1 MRLAIHPPK
10 GSCAKEEN
18 KGVTASKMARNSDE
32 ALGVPQNIEDGVE
45 LVLLRQNAVLQSD

>member
-1 MRLAIHPPK
+1 MALHPPK

-18 KGVTASKMARNSDE
+18 MGVSASKMARNCDE

-45 LVLLRQNAVLQSD
+45 LVLLRQNAVFQSD